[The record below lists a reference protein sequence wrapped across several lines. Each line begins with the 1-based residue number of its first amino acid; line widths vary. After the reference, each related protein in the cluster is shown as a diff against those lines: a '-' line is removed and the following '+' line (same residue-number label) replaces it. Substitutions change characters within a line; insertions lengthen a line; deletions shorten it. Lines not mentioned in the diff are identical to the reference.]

1 MSWQESKFSLHQD
14 RTVELQ
20 DATLMHEEN
29 GRARRF
35 KALCITVSKH
45 SIILTEQEF
54 EALLLTAR
62 TRKEIFG

>member
-20 DATLMHEEN
+20 DATIMHVEN
-29 GRARRF
+29 GRSRRY
-35 KALCITVSKH
+35 KSLCLTVGKDSV
-45 SIILTEQEF
+45 ILTEAEF
-54 EALLLTAR
+54 EALMLTAR